1 MSNALKNIMFA
12 IVLFPAA
19 IHSREPE
26 LQDNIHSAR
35 QYRCEI
41 ISSYVSL
48 RNITDEFGEILLSE
62 NYGDIFQASVTV
74 IGSLDE
80 MKHELHSMDVPEEMR
95 EAYDVYL
102 KSIDSYRQGADL
114 IRIAIGTYLG
124 EYERNGTDI
133 QELIDLSVHR
143 VTMANEY
150 LGQSLALH
158 GELFESYAQ
167 GSNECK
173 KVVAGNY

>member
-1 MSNALKNIMFA
+1 MFA
-12 IVLFPAA
+12 IVLFPAS
-19 IHSREPE
+19 IHSQEPE
-26 LQDNIHSAR
+26 PQNNIHSAR

-41 ISSYVSL
+41 ISGYISL

-62 NYGDIFQASVTV
+62 NYENIFQASVAV

-80 MKHELHSMDVPEEMR
+80 MKRELESMDVPEEMR
-95 EAYDVYL
+95 EAYHMYL

-114 IRIAIGTYLG
+114 IRIAIGTFLG

-133 QELIDLSVHR
+133 QEMIDLSVHR

-150 LGQSLALH
+150 LSQSLALH

-167 GSNECK
+167 RPNDCK
-173 KVVAGNY
+173 KIVAGNY